1 LPSSLSPMNEDYN
14 FKITKNFVFA
24 DGYVDPT
31 KVMVT
36 VADPE
41 NDLVPNN
48 PEVFLH
54 LVGTGSLDLTA
65 KTFDKNEYTV
75 PAETGD
81 VIAATYTG
89 RKDLKFQW
97 KHVALENVRI
107 DPSVTNIIETYIL
120 TNNYD
125 TEYRKWLKTDGKEIT
140 RPLPANPAQLKIDY
154 AALEEYKASSDHI
167 LYFPGKYKV
176 LFGASAVHGLR
187 AKFKVVKAT
196 GTSLTDNEIRAK
208 VVEKI
213 NEYFALENWDFGE
226 TFYFTEM
233 STYIHKE
240 LTGHIGSIVIVPQDA
255 PSLFGNLF
263 QVTPDPDE
271 LFISSAKVADV
282 QIIDQITATNLRIG
296 ISTA

>member
-1 LPSSLSPMNEDYN
+1 M
-14 FKITKNFVFA
+14 FA

-31 KVMVT
+31 KVIIT

-41 NDLVPNN
+41 NDRVPND
-48 PEVFLH
+48 PEMFTE
-54 LVGTGSLDLTA
+54 LVGATTLDLTT
-65 KTFDKNEYTV
+65 KTFDKNDYTV

-81 VIAATYTG
+81 VIAETYPG

-97 KHVALENVRI
+97 KHVALENLRI

-120 TNNYD
+120 TNTYD
-125 TEYRKWLKTDGKEIT
+125 TLFRTWLTTDGKEIT

-154 AALEEYKASSDHI
+154 AALEQYKASSDHI
-167 LYFPGKYKV
+167 LYFPAKYKI
-176 LFGASAVHGLR
+176 LFGASADHGLR
-187 AKFKVVKAT
+187 AKFKVVKTA
-196 GTSLTDNEIRAK
+196 GTSLTDNEVRAK
-208 VVEKI
+208 AIEKI
-213 NEYFALENWDFGE
+213 NEFFAIENWDFGE
-226 TFYFTEM
+226 TFYFTEL

-240 LTGHIGSIVIVPQDA
+240 MTGDVASIVIVPQDA

-263 QVTPDPDE
+263 QITPEPDE

-296 ISTA
+296 ISTT

>member
-1 LPSSLSPMNEDYN
+1 MN
-14 FKITKNFVFA
+14 
-24 DGYVDPT
+24 
-31 KVMVT
+31 
-36 VADPE
+36 
-41 NDLVPNN
+41 
-48 PEVFLH
+48 
-54 LVGTGSLDLTA
+54 LVGTTTLDLT
-65 KTFDKNEYTV
+65 TTIFDKNEYTI

-81 VIAATYTG
+81 VITATYAG
-89 RKDLKFQW
+89 RKNLKFHW
-97 KHVALENVRI
+97 KHIALTNIRI

-125 TEYRKWLKTDGKEIT
+125 IEYRKWLETDGKEIT

-154 AALEEYKASSDHI
+154 AALEGNKASSDHI

-208 VVEKI
+208 VIEKI

-226 TFYFTEM
+226 IFYFTEM

-240 LTGHIGSIVIVPQDA
+240 LTGHIASIVIVPQDA

-263 QVTPDPDE
+263 QVTPEPDE

-296 ISTA
+296 ISTT